1 VLVALSIHSHHTE
14 DMVLAE
20 DKAVQIDD
28 QQLQLVKAPG
38 RQVQLT
44 GSSKGQFHRESVIM
58 RIRRNSA

>member
-1 VLVALSIHSHHTE
+1 
-14 DMVLAE
+14 MVLAE